1 MLVVKTVSRKREF
14 AVYESLGM
22 TRAQLR
28 QLMLLEGGLH
38 AAAMALVL
46 IPLTL
51 LFNLLVMPGVVEAI
65 SSWCMVYTFSA
76 APLWAVLPVVL
87 ALAALVPLLCLHFVT
102 RGTIQERL
110 RREE

>member
-1 MLVVKTVSRKREF
+1 
-14 AVYESLGM
+14 M
-22 TRAQLR
+22 TRGQLR

-51 LFNLLVMPGVVEAI
+51 LFDLLVMPGAVEAI

-87 ALAALVPLLCLHFVT
+87 ALAALVPLLCLHFVI

>member
-1 MLVVKTVSRKREF
+1 
-14 AVYESLGM
+14 
-22 TRAQLR
+22 
-28 QLMLLEGGLH
+28 
-38 AAAMALVL
+38 MALVL

-51 LFNLLVMPGVVEAI
+51 LFDLLVMPGAVEAI

-110 RREE
+110 CGEE